1 MHVTQQVILHICGQQ
16 KALPPVAFC
25 FDSLYSIL
33 NKKLLLVIDGWNES
47 LYIEL
52 SSVVELATRAKIL
65 SYHTILNVY
74 P

>member
-1 MHVTQQVILHICGQQ
+1 MVQVGTAAMCHAEMLFYTLCG
-16 KALPPVAFC
+16 
-25 FDSLYSIL
+25 I
-33 NKKLLLVIDGWNES
+33 KKLLPIIDGWNES

>member
-1 MHVTQQVILHICGQQ
+1 MW
-16 KALPPVAFC
+16 
-25 FDSLYSIL
+25 
-33 NKKLLLVIDGWNES
+33 NKKILPTIDGWNES

-74 P
+74 PKCQFFVAKDTGQ